1 METKRKNELKLEMS
15 IVYSLFYIG
24 LAVIEFVAVYL
35 LFSDRAFSM
44 LINSD
49 TLRAVK
55 YLLYSAI
62 IIKLVAILINRFR
75 LVALSIQKGEK
86 NEN

>member
-24 LAVIEFVAVYL
+24 LAIIEFVAVYL
-35 LFSDRAFSM
+35 LFNDRAFSM
-44 LINSD
+44 LINPD

-62 IIKLVAILINRFR
+62 IIKLVATLINRYR
-75 LVALSIQKGEK
+75 LVALSVQKGEGD
-86 NEN
+86 EN